1 MRAFRERLRLNRRA
15 SRRYFDPDWMR
26 AYQQRLLVGGGA
38 VLGIVML
45 ACAIAVA
52 VGDFSD
58 YQAALRA
65 HFLSR
70 KAQLLVGMS
79 ENGMLLKRCVVMSE
93 GAWDVNARPSPA
105 FENAFDAMNGLLVSG
120 RLERNR
126 IYVAAGVTDAVRPS
140 RRYPH
145 LLAMGERLADS
156 ARWIKLTEPVASGVY
171 LIGAAGSFVMASL
184 YVRPGAEQLLARV
197 QDSQLPSSL
206 SRAWPDV
213 ATLVRDAAAY
223 PEHAP
228 ERAIWLPPAADPVT
242 GKSMMRV
249 AAWAFDRG
257 NRPVTLIVNTIDPER
272 LLGEFGDDAHGGEFA
287 VVDRSGRFVLPAFAL
302 NTGMTNVARALAGR
316 RISAIQQTY
325 RNGQFEIVDAIP
337 GTDWT
342 LLYVY
347 PKGTVLRGIGTR
359 LLEIGGAVL
368 VCFALL
374 LGGIVLINRRILIP
388 SYFRA
393 LRLKESEQL
402 NRTLIRTAPIGL
414 ALIDEDSG
422 KVLLRNEAMAR
433 YKAGEAGESLSRQIW
448 LTFAHS
454 ANSYASVR
462 RRTIDGHEFALAGA
476 DDATEDTHLL
486 VNITR
491 VRYRGANALLA
502 TINDITARKLA
513 EQSLSEAR
521 RAADQANRAKSI
533 FLATMS
539 HEIRTPLNAVMGN
552 LELMKRGPLA
562 DTQRR
567 RLENVY
573 LSSSALLHILNDVLD
588 LSKVEAGQL
597 RIDAVPFNFAALLR
611 DVATSFLPLAE
622 AKGLHLR
629 CDIAPGMMPLRIGDP
644 IRIRQIVG
652 NLLGNAIKFTESG
665 NVTLAAGGRDTVE
678 ICVVDTG
685 MGIPVS
691 AQATIFA
698 PYQQADDSIHRK
710 YGGTGLGL
718 SLCRRL
724 VDAMGGEITVRSA
737 PGEGSEFRVHL
748 RLPVTNDVPASEFQH
763 DAPGESIDALPLPS
777 DLPLRVLAVED
788 HPASRLL
795 LADQFRELG
804 VDATIVESGEQA
816 LAALARGGFDV
827 VLTDLGLPDMDGW
840 TLAAMVHEH
849 DERLPIVAMTAHVGP
864 VEQKRCVDASI
875 RALLPKPVS
884 LRALARA
891 FRAYVPGH
899 HADVRAHV
907 SADSPMVPTTVM
919 AAMRHVTLASFA
931 AIDRALAA
939 REAAKVVGELHALSG
954 GFLSVGQRVL
964 AELCSGLQ
972 QVVHDEGLDVF
983 VELWPALH
991 GELAEALDALP
1002 DGDRIDATS

>member
-1 MRAFRERLRLNRRA
+1 MRAFRGRWRLNRRA

-45 ACAIAVA
+45 ACAVAVA
-52 VGDFSD
+52 IGDFSD

-79 ENGMLLKRCVVMSE
+79 ENDMRLKRSVLVSE
-93 GAWDVNARPSPA
+93 GAWDASSRPSA
-105 FENAFDAMNGLLVSG
+105 QFENTFDATNGLFVS
-120 RLERNR
+120 RSLQRNR
-126 IYVAAGVTDAVRPS
+126 IYVAGASDAGEPT
-140 RRYPH
+140 RRYQH
-145 LLAMGERLADS
+145 LLAMSERLADS
-156 ARWIKLTEPVASGVY
+156 DRWIKSTERVTSGVY
-171 LIGAAGSFVMASL
+171 VIGAAGSFVMVSL
-184 YVRPGAEQLLARV
+184 YAPPGAEQLPARV
-197 QDSQLPSSL
+197 LDSRLPSSL

-223 PEHAP
+223 PEHAS

-242 GKSMMRV
+242 GKSMLRV

-272 LLGEFGDDAHGGEFA
+272 FLGEFGDDPHGGEFA
-287 VVDRSGRFVLPAFAL
+287 VVDRSGRLVLPTFASS
-302 NTGMTNVARALAGR
+302 TGMTDVARALAGR
-316 RISAIQQTY
+316 RTSAIGQTY

-347 PKGTVLRGIGTR
+347 PKGTVLRGIGSR
-359 LLEIGGAVL
+359 LLEIGGALL

-422 KVLLRNEAMAR
+422 KVLLHNKAMAR
-433 YKAGEAGESLSRQIW
+433 YKTGEAGESLSRQIW
-448 LTFAHS
+448 LTFAQS
-454 ANSYASVR
+454 ASSSASAR

-476 DDATEDTHLL
+476 GDATDDTHLL

-491 VRYRGANALLA
+491 VRYRGVNALLA

-513 EQSLSEAR
+513 ELSLAEAR

-567 RLENVY
+567 RLESVY

-597 RIDAVPFNFAALLR
+597 RIDAVPFDCAALLR
-611 DVATSFLPLAE
+611 DVATSFRPLAE

-644 IRIRQIVG
+644 IRIRQIVW
-652 NLLGNAIKFTESG
+652 NLVGNAIKFTESG

-678 ICVVDTG
+678 ICVTDTG

-748 RLPVTNDVPASEFQH
+748 RLPVTNDVPASDFRR
-763 DAPGESIDALPLPS
+763 DAPDEAVDALPLLGDRPM
-777 DLPLRVLAVED
+777 RVLAVED

-827 VLTDLGLPDMDGW
+827 LLTDLGLPDMDGW

-849 DERLPIVAMTAHVGP
+849 DERLPVIAMTAHVGV
-864 VEQKRCVDASI
+864 VEQERCADASI
-875 RALLPKPVS
+875 RAVLPKPVS
-884 LRALARA
+884 LRTLACA
-891 FRAYVPGH
+891 FSNYAAGDF
-899 HADVRAHV
+899 ADVRGRMQGEGSGV
-907 SADSPMVPTTVM
+907 PKSVMV
-919 AAMRHVTLASFA
+919 AMYHVTRASLAS
-931 AIDRALAA
+931 IDHALVG
-939 REAAKVVGELHALSG
+939 REAELVMRELHSLSG
-954 GFLSVGQRVL
+954 GFFSVGQRVL
-964 AELCSGLQ
+964 AELCSGLH
-972 QVVHDEGLDVF
+972 QVVQDEGLDVF
-983 VELWPALH
+983 VELWPALRQ
-991 GELAEALDALP
+991 ELVDTVDALR
-1002 DGDRIDATS
+1002 DGNELSATS